1 MQKHLLLLL
10 CLFAGCRGEENTL
23 KTNEANSK
31 ESYYN
36 QGNKL
41 IGLWSIVGEGN
52 SLFKISIDSIY
63 YLESNTTYKY
73 EVKEDSLFIYHDGYI
88 YKSSY
93 NFSKDKLIITGS
105 NGIDTFVEFNR

>member
-1 MQKHLLLLL
+1 M
-10 CLFAGCRGEENTL
+10 FVCRLQRGKNTL

-36 QGNKL
+36 QENKL
-41 IGLWSIVGEGN
+41 IGLWSIAGEEN
-52 SLFKISIDSIY
+52 NLFKISIDSIY
-63 YLESNTTYKY
+63 YLEANTTYKY
-73 EVKEDSLFIYHDGYI
+73 EAKEDSLFIYYDGYI

-93 NFSKDKLIITGS
+93 YFLKDKLIINGS